1 MLRAPK
7 TGASREAPWEKQ
19 HLPSL
24 SGCLIQR
31 QVQKVPARHGWKRK
45 GHLNLLLGEGNLLLR
60 GRWMLERFM
69 GPWRCGAVCS
79 VGRGCGGSTELLQ
92 RSRCRYS
99 YIPWRLKLMVLCA
112 AILGS
117 LAVCVVVKM
126 EYLAGLH
133 RGKTHTGISERS
145 LSGRWE
151 ARRAGGAP
159 SWHCSCG
166 AGRQGVGARG

>member
-1 MLRAPK
+1 MALSEGRAGGCSGHPKRGHLVKLRGK
-7 TGASREAPWEKQ
+7 SSICQASVV
-19 HLPSL
+19 L
-24 SGCLIQR
+24 
-31 QVQKVPARHGWKRK
+31 KVPASHGWKRK
-45 GHLNLLLGEGNLLLR
+45 GHFKLAVGRREPVAEGEVDAGA
-60 GRWMLERFM
+60 FH
-69 GPWRCGAVCS
+69 GAVCS

-133 RGKTHTGISERS
+133 
-145 LSGRWE
+145 
-151 ARRAGGAP
+151 
-159 SWHCSCG
+159 
-166 AGRQGVGARG
+166 

>member
-7 TGASREAPWEKQ
+7 TGASREATWEKQ

-31 QVQKVPARHGWKRK
+31 QVQKVPASHGWKRK
-45 GHLNLLLGEGNLLLR
+45 GHFKLAVGRREPVAEGEVDAGA
-60 GRWMLERFM
+60 FH
-69 GPWRCGAVCS
+69 GAVCS

-133 RGKTHTGISERS
+133 
-145 LSGRWE
+145 
-151 ARRAGGAP
+151 
-159 SWHCSCG
+159 
-166 AGRQGVGARG
+166 